1 MDRLLLEQHYD
12 RILSVNRTKIL
23 SGGAGDDYLK
33 NVRNDNRMSLVVLIR
48 ITPEISGK
56 IVSCIEEIR
65 KIEPEL
71 YFYPAGDFHITVMD
85 ILKGEEGRNI
95 PENVEEYIDCIRKSS
110 AKISPFPIEF
120 KGLTASDNA
129 VMVKG
134 YYQEELLWFREDL
147 RESFAQR
154 GLKLEE
160 RYKTISSHVTIS
172 RLPERY
178 QNAEALLNYI
188 KQPRAFGTMNV
199 HSMEVS
205 FHNWY
210 DTRKEVLSVIN
221 L

>member
-95 PENVEEYIDCIRKSS
+95 PENVEEYIDCIQKSS

-134 YYQEELLWFREDL
+134 YYQ
-147 RESFAQR
+147 
-154 GLKLEE
+154 
-160 RYKTISSHVTIS
+160 
-172 RLPERY
+172 
-178 QNAEALLNYI
+178 EALLNYI